1 MNFSRRQLKCAIK
14 AGPLLLGISKLRI
27 TYAQYTKMWSLT
39 FVIGVDRA
47 NQFDLIEIAGD
58 PLNAFYIER
67 SVGLK
72 RLVPAVIHRL
82 HEIDRFR
89 IRQELG

>member
-1 MNFSRRQLKCAIK
+1 MI
-14 AGPLLLGISKLRI
+14 
-27 TYAQYTKMWSLT
+27 
-39 FVIGVDRA
+39 VIGVDRA
-47 NQFDLIEIAGD
+47 SQFDLIDLAGE

-72 RLVPAVIHRL
+72 RLVPAVIHRM

-89 IRQELG
+89 IRQALLIKPFKISVVPRLLSRICGCMLK

>member
-1 MNFSRRQLKCAIK
+1 MRDKGWTVI
-14 AGPLLLGISKLRI
+14 
-27 TYAQYTKMWSLT
+27 
-39 FVIGVDRA
+39 VIGVDRA
-47 NQFDLIEIAGD
+47 SQFDLIDLAGE

-72 RLVPAVIHRL
+72 RLVPAVIHRM

-89 IRQELG
+89 IRQALLIKPLILKCVVPDYYQGFVDACLSELY

>member
-1 MNFSRRQLKCAIK
+1 
-14 AGPLLLGISKLRI
+14 
-27 TYAQYTKMWSLT
+27 MWSLI

>member
-1 MNFSRRQLKCAIK
+1 MTKKKDEFHSKAIEMRDK
-14 AGPLLLGISKLRI
+14 GWTVI
-27 TYAQYTKMWSLT
+27 
-39 FVIGVDRA
+39 VIGVDRA
-47 NQFDLIEIAGD
+47 NQFDLIDLAGD

-72 RLVPAVIHRL
+72 RLVPAVIHRM

-89 IRQELG
+89 IRQAL

>member
-1 MNFSRRQLKCAIK
+1 MI
-14 AGPLLLGISKLRI
+14 
-27 TYAQYTKMWSLT
+27 
-39 FVIGVDRA
+39 VIGVDRA
-47 NQFDLIEIAGD
+47 SQFDLIDLAGE

-72 RLVPAVIHRL
+72 RLVPAVIHRM

-89 IRQELG
+89 IRQALLIKPLILKCVVPDYYQGFVDACLSELC

>member
-1 MNFSRRQLKCAIK
+1 MI
-14 AGPLLLGISKLRI
+14 
-27 TYAQYTKMWSLT
+27 
-39 FVIGVDRA
+39 VIGVDRA
-47 NQFDLIEIAGD
+47 SQFDLIDLAGE

-72 RLVPAVIHRL
+72 RLVPAVIHRM

-89 IRQELG
+89 IRQALLIKPLILKLMCRTRSLSRICGQSQF